1 MRYQIQNVFTQI
13 GRTGLNDLLSLI
25 ALAFFTLLLN
35 AFLFNHTSIYKEL
48 DLKETVPQLIAFLND
63 TIIEDDARV
72 FADQIQKKDR
82 ILYIEYISKEEYHNR
97 AEKQYGPLDGFI
109 KKGFSD
115 SNPYPASFEIYV
127 DPVDVSR
134 KTLEEISFDIESNA
148 EIDDVVFTG
157 YGIIMDLFRQT
168 NRMTIASIAIT
179 SLLILLIIRAAV
191 LKTARTRDEEI
202 HLLNLIGTTR
212 VYLSIP
218 FLIQGIYLGCFG
230 TLLGITCF
238 YLLYC
243 LFTFQ
248 LGVLEY
254 LPYYQLI
261 TIAAVGVVI
270 GLFAG
275 ILAQRKYI
283 KSYRKNL

>member
-1 MRYQIQNVFTQI
+1 M
-13 GRTGLNDLLSLI
+13 
-25 ALAFFTLLLN
+25 
-35 AFLFNHTSIYKEL
+35 
-48 DLKETVPQLIAFLND
+48 
-63 TIIEDDARV
+63 
-72 FADQIQKKDR
+72 
-82 ILYIEYISKEEYHNR
+82 
-97 AEKQYGPLDGFI
+97 
-109 KKGFSD
+109 
-115 SNPYPASFEIYV
+115 
-127 DPVDVSR
+127 SR

-202 HLLNLIGTTR
+202 QLLNLIGATR

-218 FLIQGIYLGCFG
+218 FLIQGIYLGFFG

-243 LFTFQ
+243 LFIFQ

-261 TIAAVGVVI
+261 AIAAAGVVI

-283 KSYRKNL
+283 KSYKKNL